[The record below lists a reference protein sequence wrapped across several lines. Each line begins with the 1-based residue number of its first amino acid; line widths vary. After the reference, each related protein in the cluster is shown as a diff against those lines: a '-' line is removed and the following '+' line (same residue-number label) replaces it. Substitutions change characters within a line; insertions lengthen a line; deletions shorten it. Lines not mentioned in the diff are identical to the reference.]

1 MKDLTNIPERF
12 HCLFLTDWNNG
23 NESEMKS
30 VERSQMGD
38 LFLEYN
44 RWDIQRI
51 INSKKPVQEENN
63 MVGFVD

>member
-1 MKDLTNIPERF
+1 MRDLTNIPERF

-30 VERSQMGD
+30 VERSQMVD

-51 INSKKPVQEENN
+51 INSKKPIQEENN

>member
-44 RWDIQRI
+44 RWDIQRMI
-51 INSKKPVQEENN
+51 DSKKPVQQEN
-63 MVGFVD
+63 MIGFVD

>member
-12 HCLFLTDWNNG
+12 HHLFTTDWNKGSESTMKNIQR
-23 NESEMKS
+23 SEM
-30 VERSQMGD
+30 VD

-51 INSKKPVQEENN
+51 INSKKPVQQEN

>member
-23 NESEMKS
+23 NESEM
-30 VERSQMGD
+30 RSIDRSEMGD

-44 RWDIQRI
+44 RWDIQRMI
-51 INSKKPVQEENN
+51 DSKKPVQKEI

>member
-1 MKDLTNIPERF
+1 MKDLVNIPERF
-12 HCLFLTDWNNG
+12 HSLFLTDWNKG
-23 NESEMKS
+23 TESKMTS
-30 VERSQMGD
+30 TERASMAE

-51 INSKKPVQEENN
+51 INSKKPVQKEI

>member
-30 VERSQMGD
+30 VERSQMVD

-51 INSKKPVQEENN
+51 IDSKKPVYENN

>member
-1 MKDLTNIPERF
+1 
-12 HCLFLTDWNNG
+12 
-23 NESEMKS
+23 MKS

-44 RWDIQRI
+44 RWDIQRMI
-51 INSKKPVQEENN
+51 DSKKPVQQEN

>member
-30 VERSQMGD
+30 IDRSEMGD

-44 RWDIQRI
+44 RWDIQRMI
-51 INSKKPVQEENN
+51 DSKKPVQQEN

>member
-1 MKDLTNIPERF
+1 MKDLSNIPERF
-12 HCLFLTDWNNG
+12 HSLFLTDWNNG

-30 VERSQMGD
+30 IDRSEMGD

-44 RWDIQRI
+44 RWDIQRMI
-51 INSKKPVQEENN
+51 DLKKPVQKEI

>member
-12 HCLFLTDWNNG
+12 HVLFTTDWNTG

-30 VERSQMGD
+30 TQRGD
-38 LFLEYN
+38 MNDLYLEYN
-44 RWDIQRI
+44 RWVIREAV
-51 INSKKPVQEENN
+51 KKAQPDDPEI

>member
-1 MKDLTNIPERF
+1 MKDLSNIPERF
-12 HCLFLTDWNNG
+12 HSLFLTDWNNG

-30 VERSQMGD
+30 IDRSEMGD

-44 RWDIQRI
+44 RWDIQRMI
-51 INSKKPVQEENN
+51 DSKKPVQKEI

>member
-44 RWDIQRI
+44 RWDIQRMI
-51 INSKKPVQEENN
+51 DSKKPVQQEN